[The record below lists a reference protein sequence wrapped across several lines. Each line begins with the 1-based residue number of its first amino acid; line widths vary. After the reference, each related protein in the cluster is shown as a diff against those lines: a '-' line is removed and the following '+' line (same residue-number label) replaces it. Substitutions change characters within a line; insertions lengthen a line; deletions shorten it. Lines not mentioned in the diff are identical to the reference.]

1 MGGEEVDGELQSDL
15 MDLVNGLESHP
26 HLKQEHDSQQAEAG
40 PGPSSSSQSASFG
53 TGNGRTLSKPPRK
66 PNPFPGSLPGS
77 SGGYIGTEGQS
88 DWAIE
93 REMEILRLEEENASL
108 RNLLSISEEIP
119 VMEEPQPIPELGL
132 GSPEHTSESRKGSL
146 TIEELEFDA
155 AREADEKQRSI
166 IMSERLASA
175 DSDQLKLIDGIGA
188 GAGAGDRDGAG
199 GQVEMMTDT
208 PGELGE
214 IQDTGVVDSGG
225 DHGGSGKRERP
236 MITASMLGFEAG
248 APPEQ
253 AIVDEVETETEAEGQ
268 AGAEGS
274 PLDASAAQADEA
286 TGQTADGS

>member
-26 HLKQEHDSQQAEAG
+26 HLKQEQESQQAEAEAG

-53 TGNGRTLSKPPRK
+53 TVNGRTLSKPPRK
-66 PNPFPGSLPGS
+66 PTPFSGSLPGS

-119 VMEEPQPIPELGL
+119 VPEEPQPIPELGL
-132 GSPEHTSESRKGSL
+132 GSPENISESRKGSL

-166 IMSERLASA
+166 MLSERLASA
-175 DSDQLKLIDGIGA
+175 DSDQLRSIDGA
-188 GAGAGDRDGAG
+188 GHGGGDRDGAG

-253 AIVDEVETETEAEGQ
+253 AIVDEVDTEMEAEGE
-268 AGAEGS
+268 AEGS
-274 PLDASAAQADEA
+274 LLEAGAARADEA
-286 TGQTADGS
+286 NGPTADGS

>member
-26 HLKQEHDSQQAEAG
+26 HLKQEQDQHRHQHQAEAG
-40 PGPSSSSQSASFG
+40 PGPSSQFASSLGYSG
-53 TGNGRTLSKPPRK
+53 TVNGRTLSKPPRK

-119 VMEEPQPIPELGL
+119 VPEETQPTPDLS
-132 GSPEHTSESRKGSL
+132 SPEPISESRKGSI

-155 AREADEKQRSI
+155 TRDEDERQRNA
-166 IMSERLASA
+166 MMNERLASA
-175 DSDQLKLIDGIGA
+175 DADQLIDGE
-188 GAGAGDRDGAG
+188 GAG
-199 GQVEMMTDT
+199 GKVEMMTDT

-236 MITASMLGFEAG
+236 TITASMLGFEAG
-248 APPEQ
+248 APPEE
-253 AIVDEVETETEAEGQ
+253 AIVDDVEP
-268 AGAEGS
+268 S
-274 PLDASAAQADEA
+274 HDLDASAAETDEIIR
-286 TGQTADGS
+286 QMREEE